1 MKRFKFI
8 VAALIAAFVALGSA
22 SAYAQEDN
30 NRDANGY
37 VVKGP
42 YLTNGG
48 GSNWFVGLGAG
59 VNTFYNNLEVG
70 NIGIAVNANVGKWFT
85 PSMGLRVGYNGLTN
99 NVKSNSKFNGM
110 FFQHYVHGDVLF
122 NISNSISGYKETRFW
137 DFVPYVQAGL
147 LMVHDKTGANLD
159 REFGVGAGLINELR
173 LGPVVNLNIELG
185 AVVTKESQFC
195 NPALGPVC
203 VLPSATVGLSFNLG
217 KKKNFDRYSTVAPP
231 VMPFTLEEYNELN
244 KRVGSLEAENS
255 DLKSQLI
262 DCNNRNPK
270 VKEVIVKETQ
280 VLIGSNIITFP
291 MGSCVLSETEAA
303 KVEAFAKNLVDGTL
317 IKVVGSADSKTG
329 SEPRNYALAKNRA
342 NVVKNALIKCGVSED
357 RIETDSRLDATDNVK
372 TSRSAIVTLTVQ

>member
-1 MKRFKFI
+1 MKNIKFM
-8 VAALIAAFVALGSA
+8 FVALVAIFVTLGST
-22 SAYAQEDN
+22 SVYAQEDG

-48 GSNWFVGLGAG
+48 GANWFVGVGGG

-70 NIGIAVNANVGKWFT
+70 NLGIAVNANIGKWFT

-99 NVKSNSKFNGM
+99 NVKTNPKFNGM

-122 NISNSISGYKETRFW
+122 NISNALSGYKETRFW
-137 DFVPYVQAGL
+137 DFVPFVQTGL
-147 LMVHDKTGANLD
+147 LMIHDKNGAGLD
-159 REFGVGAGLINELR
+159 REIAVGAGLINELR
-173 LGPVVNLNIELG
+173 LSRTVNLNIELG

-195 NPALGPVC
+195 NPAVGPVC
-203 VLPSATVGLSFNLG
+203 VLPSATIGLSFNLG

-231 VMPFTLEEYNELN
+231 VLPFTLEDYEALN

-262 DCNNRNPK
+262 DCKNRTPE
-270 VKEVIVKETQ
+270 VKEVIIKETQ
-280 VLIGSNIITFP
+280 VLVGSNIITFP
-291 MGSCVLSETEAA
+291 IGSCVLSKVEAS

-317 IKVVGSADSKTG
+317 IRVVGSADSKTG
-329 SEPRNYALAKNRA
+329 TEPMNYALSKNRA
-342 NVVKNALIKCGVSED
+342 NVVKNALIKCGVAEE
-357 RIETDSRLDATDNVK
+357 RIEVAYTVDATDK
-372 TSRSAIVTLTVQ
+372 PETSRSAILTLSVE